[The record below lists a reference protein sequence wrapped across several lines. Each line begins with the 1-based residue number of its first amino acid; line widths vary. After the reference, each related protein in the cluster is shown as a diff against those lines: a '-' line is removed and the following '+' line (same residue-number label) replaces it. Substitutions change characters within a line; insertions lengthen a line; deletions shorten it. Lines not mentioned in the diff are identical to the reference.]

1 MGALFEKYSKVSE
14 LISKMAF
21 SIDLGIFVSQ
31 RYMLSVIEK
40 NCERSAECFKVFEK
54 IRNRFALRFS
64 PVTSRHLPGER
75 DMIVV

>member
-1 MGALFEKYSKVSE
+1 MKKYSKVSE

-40 NCERSAECFKVFEK
+40 IMSGLQSVSKCSKKYATVLRYEFRRERVPTYLESV
-54 IRNRFALRFS
+54 
-64 PVTSRHLPGER
+64 
-75 DMIVV
+75 M

>member
-1 MGALFEKYSKVSE
+1 MKTYSKVSE

-40 NCERSAECFKVFEK
+40 NMSGLQSVSKSPKNELPILRYEFRRERVPTYLES
-54 IRNRFALRFS
+54 
-64 PVTSRHLPGER
+64 VTYCA
-75 DMIVV
+75 